1 MTLASIPERR
11 MAVATEMRRRLDDLV
26 AAQVGWERTMAL
38 DALTRLLLLLGDLEA
53 EAMRLEMRSRIITTP
68 QDAPQGPA
76 SAARQSSA
84 TQGAASGPGPITSRD
99 SGIEGEP

>member
-11 MAVATEMRRRLDDLV
+11 QAVAKEMRRRLGDLV
-26 AAQVGWERTMAL
+26 EAQVGWERTMAL

-68 QDAPQGPA
+68 QDAPQGSGA
-76 SAARQSSA
+76 TARQSSA
-84 TQGAASGPGPITSRD
+84 TQGAAGGPSPVTSRD
-99 SGIEGEP
+99 SGIEGTP